1 MYVELRSLKGLG
13 ARGPL
18 ATEHRFLLWLPRGV
32 VVSCMSSLDTYV
44 HATLYSRIPVIL
56 AGSPSGVPQ
65 ALRELVLEVF
75 TVKKEEHVAAALE
88 YVRSADGAAK
98 LSERLRSDALVY
110 RSYQAPDKVVQ
121 AFSCLGFDDVLQEV
135 STTWQGPRS
144 SRTDIATRLSR
155 YVRRRDQIAHE
166 GDLEYTSHTPR
177 SMTPDYARDCISFTK
192 GFVERLNGVVYGQ
205 RGSEERSEHA

>member
-18 ATEHRFLLWLPRGV
+18 AAEHRHLLWLPRGV
-32 VVSCMSSLDTYV
+32 VVSCMSSLDAYV
-44 HATLYSRIPVIL
+44 HATLYDRIPVIL
-56 AGSPSGVPQ
+56 AGPPSGVLP

-75 TVKKEEHVAAALE
+75 TVKKEDQVTAALE
-88 YVRSADGAAK
+88 YVKSADGVAK
-98 LSERLRSDALVY
+98 LFERLRSDVLVY

-121 AFSCLGFDDVLQEV
+121 AFKYLGFENVLQVV
-135 STTWQGPRS
+135 SEAWQGPRS
-144 SRTDIATRLSR
+144 SRSEIAARLSR

-177 SMTPDYARDCISFTK
+177 PMTPDYARDCISFTK
-192 GFVERLNGVVYGQ
+192 GFVERLNGVVYG
-205 RGSEERSEHA
+205 